1 MTITPTL
8 ELENELFAR
17 NIRFVGGVDEVGR
30 GAIAG
35 PVTVGIAVIDANAGE
50 FPKGL
55 RDSKLMSKTGR
66 EKIITATQEWVSA
79 YALGSAT
86 ALEIDEIGI
95 VPALHLAFTRAYDQL
110 DIKPDHVI
118 LDGKHNWIGE
128 QFDVT
133 MKVKADAH
141 CAVVAAASVLAKVA
155 RDAVMGEL
163 DSLHPQ
169 FGWKSNVGYGAA
181 SHMDAIRELGATE
194 YHRRSWNLPT
204 RL

>member
-8 ELENELFAR
+8 DLERELFAR
-17 NIRFVGGVDEVGR
+17 NIQFVGGVDEVGR

-35 PVTVGIAVIDANAGE
+35 PVTVGIAVIDSSVGN
-50 FPKGL
+50 FPTGL
-55 RDSKLMSKTGR
+55 RDSKLMSKTAR
-66 EKIITATQEWVSA
+66 EKIITATQEWVTS

-86 ALEIDEIGI
+86 AREIDQIGI
-95 VPALHLAFTRAYDQL
+95 VPALQLAFTRAYEQL
-110 DIKPDHVI
+110 PIKPEHVI

-155 RDAVMGEL
+155 RDGVMAQL
-163 DSLHPQ
+163 ADQHPA

-181 SHMDAIRELGATE
+181 SHMEAIRELGATE